1 MTASVSNSLQAEM
14 MAGLKIWGKMVVDT
28 PNVSTKSGKINCSYK
43 TTKVAGWLKS
53 FSAGLLG
60 CWMTEEDRM
69 WCWHSYHLHAEQG
82 TL

>member
-1 MTASVSNSLQAEM
+1 MTASVSNSPQAEM

-28 PNVSTKSGKINCSYK
+28 PNVSTKS
-43 TTKVAGWLKS
+43 KVAGWLKS